1 MPGVRTRATALLV
14 FAAVALCGCV
24 LLSLFVGSRGIGPRA
39 VVEAFTAYDGSEAH
53 LVVREIRLSRTL
65 LGVAVGAGLA
75 VAGAL
80 MQGLTRNPL
89 ASPSVLGVSS
99 GAAFA
104 VVLAIYLFGID
115 SPLGY
120 AWFAVLGALVCAVGV
135 QVIAGAGRGQVSPV
149 RLALSG
155 AVLSTMLSSWTYT
168 LMTLSKR
175 TADEARFWLAGSLA
189 GRPLDV
195 LYAVTPFL
203 AVGVVLA
210 LALIRPLNALA
221 LGDEAAVSLGV
232 RPLRTRALG
241 GAAVVL
247 LAGGAVAGAGPIAFV
262 GLAVPHLV
270 RLVTGPDHRW
280 VVPGCLLVGP
290 VLLLAADMAGRVVM
304 APLELEVGIVTAFL
318 GAPVLFLLAR
328 YAKAVSR

>member
-1 MPGVRTRATALLV
+1 MPGVRARAAALLV
-14 FAAVALCGCV
+14 VAVVALCGCV

-39 VVEAFTAYDGSEAH
+39 VVEAFTAYDGSTAH
-53 LVVREIRLSRTL
+53 LVVREIRLPRTL
-65 LGVAVGAGLA
+65 LGVVVGAGLA

-104 VVLAIYLFGID
+104 VVLAIYLLGID

-120 AWFAVLGALVCAVGV
+120 VWFAVLGALTCAVGV
-135 QVIAGAGRGQVSPV
+135 HVIAGRAQAGPV

-155 AVLSTMLSSWTYT
+155 AVLSTMLSSWSYT
-168 LMTLSKR
+168 LMALNKR

-195 LYAVTPFL
+195 VYVITPFL

-232 RPLRTRALG
+232 RPARARVLG

-280 VVPGCLLVGP
+280 LVPGCLLAGP

-318 GAPVLFLLAR
+318 GAPALFLLAR
-328 YAKAVSR
+328 YAKVVSR